1 MLNKRSDTAEAVR
14 SESRPDR
21 PAKPETRPELRPALP
36 GASRSYGRPDLSS
49 GPTSVIRETGR
60 MPGFAHLGGARET
73 EPASPPEAEGKR
85 LIVGRHINLSG
96 EIRTCDRLVVEGC
109 VEASLYDTRAVEI
122 APGGVFRGSATIESA
137 EIGGL
142 FEGDLVVRERLYV
155 KGTGR
160 IVGNVQYGELE
171 IERGG
176 VVSGKLDALPPEA
189 DRAHPTTTPVS
200 TPAEEPKRAGLNG
213 NGARTVEHAAG
224 AGRGGPPS

>member
-1 MLNKRSDTAEAVR
+1 MLNKRSDVMEAVR
-14 SESRPDR
+14 PEIRADR
-21 PAKPETRPELRPALP
+21 PAKPEARPEARPAMP
-36 GASRSYGRPDLSS
+36 GATRSYGRPDLPN
-49 GPTSVIRETGR
+49 GPASVIRETGR
-60 MPGFAHLGGARET
+60 MPAAFAHLGSAAREP
-73 EPASPPEAEGKR
+73 EPAPQPEAESKR

-160 IVGNVQYGELE
+160 VVGNVQYGELE

-176 VVSGKLDALPPEA
+176 VVSGRLDTLAPDA
-189 DRAHPTTTPVS
+189 DRAHAAVAS
-200 TPAEEPKRAGLNG
+200 LPAEEPKRAGLNG
-213 NGARTVEHAAG
+213 NGAGTKEQAAG
-224 AGRGGPPS
+224 AG

>member
-1 MLNKRSDTAEAVR
+1 MLNKRTDLLEATR
-14 SESRPDR
+14 PEPRNGSARAESRPEPR
-21 PAKPETRPELRPALP
+21 PAVP
-36 GASRSYGRPDLSS
+36 GASRSYGRPEPAA
-49 GPTSVIRETGR
+49 GPASVIRETGR
-60 MPGFAHLGGARET
+60 LPTAFAHLNGREPEPAALPET
-73 EPASPPEAEGKR
+73 ESKR

-122 APGGVFRGSATIESA
+122 APGGIFRGSATIESA

-176 VVSGKLDALPPEA
+176 VVSGKLDALTPEA

-213 NGARTVEHAAG
+213 NGAGTVGHAAG
-224 AGRGGPPS
+224 AG